1 MAVSSEG
8 TGFLRPSLVPSLR
21 AANKQYEPDPL
32 CSTNATQLIQ
42 GPRAG
47 RTDAS
52 MRQPATCTAATS
64 QPRCATLPAQPV
76 SLGISE
82 MSPLAFCLASGSCST
97 RVRRAGAVCTR
108 AGRIPPS
115 PPTGVAVVSL
125 RGRDSFSGARG
136 TKASMICSFRSPHSM
151 CTSEYVLRGL
161 CRLPTLVHGCLL

>member
-8 TGFLRPSLVPSLR
+8 TGFVHPSPVPSLR
-21 AANKQYEPDPL
+21 AANKQYGPDAL
-32 CSTNATQLIQ
+32 CSTNATQLNQ

-52 MRQPATCTAATS
+52 MRQPATCTATTS

-76 SLGISE
+76 SLGISK
-82 MSPLAFCLASGSCST
+82 MSPIGFCLASGRCSAG
-97 RVRRAGAVCTR
+97 VRRFGGVCNR

-125 RGRDSFSGARG
+125 RWRDSFSGARG
-136 TKASMICSFRSPHSM
+136 TKASIICSFRSPHSM
-151 CTSEYVLRGL
+151 
-161 CRLPTLVHGCLL
+161 